1 MRWKYHIL
9 YNTWSQIVIPFL
21 IFLKVFIPDFLQMFG
36 STVYLALQ
44 DNVLSHTIH
53 NNIAVFD
60 TAQFNVH
67 KSTAFYFLQS
77 GFSLVKWPT
86 AYQYFEI
93 ILPLKYG
100 KVNEGHICKS

>member
-1 MRWKYHIL
+1 MVANCR
-9 YNTWSQIVIPFL
+9 SIPHPPHSFHPR
-21 IFLKVFIPDFLQMFG
+21 FPP
-36 STVYLALQ
+36 
-44 DNVLSHTIH
+44 NVWLHSLSHPTKQCIKSH
-53 NNIAVFD
+53 NIQQHSSIC

-77 GFSLVKWPT
+77 GFSLVKWLT

-93 ILPLKYG
+93 ILPLKYC

>member
-9 YNTWSQIVIPFL
+9 YNTWSQTVIPFL

-36 STVYLALQ
+36 STVCLTLQ
-44 DNVLSHTIH
+44 DIVLSHTIH
-53 NNIAVFD
+53 NNTVVFD

-77 GFSLVKWPT
+77 GFSLVKWLT

-93 ILPLKYG
+93 ILLLKYG